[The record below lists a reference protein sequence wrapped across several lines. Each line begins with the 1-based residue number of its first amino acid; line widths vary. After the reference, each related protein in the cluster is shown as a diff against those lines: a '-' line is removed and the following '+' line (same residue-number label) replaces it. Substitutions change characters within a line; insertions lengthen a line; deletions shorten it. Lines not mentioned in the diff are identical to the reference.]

1 MCRPERVKKTYAE
14 RTLLRRKSTNSERLG
29 ECLFPTTNSKR
40 NLSSGVV
47 QRYIVTTLRPIV
59 IKFKLSNAVVSSKIK
74 LSSVL
79 MECGS
84 VDYGDTYLDKIGS
97 EYIQIA
103 FITLS
108 GFENFQGTHV
118 GKFVQ

>member
-1 MCRPERVKKTYAE
+1 
-14 RTLLRRKSTNSERLG
+14 
-29 ECLFPTTNSKR
+29 
-40 NLSSGVV
+40 
-47 QRYIVTTLRPIV
+47 
-59 IKFKLSNAVVSSKIK
+59 
-74 LSSVL
+74 

-84 VDYGDTYLDKIGS
+84 VGYRDTSLDKIGS

-118 GKFVQ
+118 GKFVQW